1 MVSSHTTLRVS
12 HKPHNQAIRL
22 RERILPRTVLANSK
36 QSLSVPNWRNNSICR
51 DRALAHRRLPLMDAM
66 ERLKDVRRQTVRQW
80 LLAPHKQAS
89 WADLGFCS
97 LMHSLFCIRDSPS
110 ASPFCEIDSKSKRI
124 GLGRIWLPRIV
135 RNSSLKAPVRVL
147 LV

>member
-1 MVSSHTTLRVS
+1 
-12 HKPHNQAIRL
+12 
-22 RERILPRTVLANSK
+22 
-36 QSLSVPNWRNNSICR
+36 
-51 DRALAHRRLPLMDAM
+51 M

-80 LLAPHKQAS
+80 LLALHEQAS
-89 WADLGFCS
+89 WVDLA
-97 LMHSLFCIRDSPS
+97 FCIRDGPS